1 MNNKTKFFSTS
12 ILFAGLSIFL
22 LIGCYKT
29 EEPILENSVP
39 ELTTSP
45 PIYISGNTAIVGG
58 DICNNGGS
66 EVHAIGVVYWL
77 PDLLVP
83 NVRKVFVEENDYPIN
98 ILKLVSDGKIDL
110 GSKVWGIDS
119 AEGEGLVVL
128 RAFNEQ
134 VLLGAVGGGINFP
147 GDTLDDIMRQLS
159 SIQER
164 GTGSFTIQLTN
175 LEPKS
180 DYRIM
185 AFTANEFGV
194 VYGNEINFTTSD

>member
-29 EEPILENSVP
+29 EEPILENSAP

-147 GDTLDDIMRQLS
+147 GESMVEQLS

>member
-1 MNNKTKFFSTS
+1 MNRITKFFSTS

-29 EEPILENSVP
+29 EEPILENSAP

-77 PDLLVP
+77 PELLVP
-83 NVRKVFVEENDYPIN
+83 NVRKVFVEENDYPTN

-110 GSKVWGIDS
+110 GSKVWGIDF
-119 AEGEGLVVL
+119 AWGEGLVVL

-134 VLLGAVGGGINFP
+134 VLLGTVGGGLNFP
-147 GDTLDDIMRQLS
+147 GDTFDDIMRQLS